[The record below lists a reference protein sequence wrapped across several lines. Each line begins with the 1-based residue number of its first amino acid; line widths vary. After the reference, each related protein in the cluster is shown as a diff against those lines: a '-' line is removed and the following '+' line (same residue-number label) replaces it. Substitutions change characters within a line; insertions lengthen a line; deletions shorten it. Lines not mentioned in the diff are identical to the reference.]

1 VANEINAQVRPD
13 VVFGRDP
20 NCQDTDL
27 VSTARVT
34 ERRLETVSV
43 LVPSYNHARYIARCL
58 RSIIE
63 QSHRPLQLV
72 VIDDGSEDDSVR
84 RIEQELKDCPFE
96 SELIARTHQGLVQ
109 TLNEGL
115 KRSRGKYFAY
125 LGSDDVWLPDFLTS
139 RVKLLETRSDAVLA
153 YGHSFVI
160 NEQDQIIECTKEWA
174 TYDKDCTREMLLNA
188 IVPFSP
194 SVLYRRQILQRY
206 PWNEDAQLEDY
217 DLYLRLS
224 SEGEFAFDKHILC
237 AWRTHGANNSRDLEF
252 MLKECLKAQH
262 SAVPGLKLTVKE
274 LEKANARLK
283 WRYGGDFIKAGER
296 GKGVKLLCF
305 NLRGAP
311 SYGSIV
317 RMMGAAILPTS
328 ILRWRK
334 QYLEQRSVKFYGSL
348 EQVNE
353 YGPRGC

>member
-1 VANEINAQVRPD
+1 VTNVINTQIRPD
-13 VVFGRDP
+13 VVFGRDL
-20 NCQDTDL
+20 NCQDVDV
-27 VSTARVT
+27 VSPARVT
-34 ERRLETVSV
+34 EGRLESVSV

-84 RIEQELKDCPFE
+84 RIEQELRDCPFE
-96 SELIARTHQGLVQ
+96 SELIARTHKGLVQ

-115 KRSRGKYFAY
+115 KRCRGKYFAY

-139 RVKLLETRSDAVLA
+139 RVKLLEARSDAVLA

-160 NEQDQIIECTKEWA
+160 NEQDQIVECTKEWA
-174 TYDKDCTREMLLNA
+174 AYDKGCTREMLLNA

-194 SVLYRRQILQRY
+194 SVLYRRQILHRY
-206 PWNEDAQLEDY
+206 HWNEDAQLEDY

-224 SEGEFAFDKHILC
+224 GEGEFVFDEHILC
-237 AWRTHGANNSRDLEF
+237 AWRTHGENNSRDLEF
-252 MLKECLKAQH
+252 MLKECLKAQQR
-262 SAVPGLKLTVKE
+262 AVSSLKLTPRE

-283 WRYGGDFIKAGER
+283 WRYGGDFVKAGER
-296 GKGVKLLCF
+296 GMGIKLLCL

-328 ILRWRK
+328 VLRWRK
-334 QYLEQRSVKFYGSL
+334 QYLQRRTIEFYGSL
-348 EQVNE
+348 EAGQ
-353 YGPRGC
+353 